1 MPDLYDSI
9 ANGSYG
15 RSYDRYYREPDF
27 DEITYLDEDET
38 TDGEDADY
46 ALLDEEY
53 DQLL

>member
-27 DEITYLDEDET
+27 DEITVLDEDEN
-38 TDGEDADY
+38 DGEDADY
-46 ALLDEEY
+46 SLIDKEHNDWL
-53 DQLL
+53 

>member
-27 DEITYLDEDET
+27 DEITTIDEEEN
-38 TDGEDADY
+38 DGEDADY
-46 ALLDEEY
+46 SLLDAEY
-53 DQLL
+53 DELI